1 MDSIPRRD
9 ARVVTLVALLLL
21 AAVIAAGLYFFG
33 VGAELSQERTVV
45 VTVRVSGLPRA
56 VSEQITADETVF
68 ADPGGMAIGEITDVL
83 VEPGERSAAD
93 ARGELH
99 AAQDPVQDQATIT
112 IEARGREGDGI
123 VALHNQVLQ
132 GGQTFNVVTKKL
144 FLRGTVLTVDVR

>member
-9 ARVVTLVALLLL
+9 ARVVTLVVLLLL

-93 ARGELH
+93 AQGELH